1 MTAPKVAVDPEVTAV
16 PEVIGSIEDDL
27 GQEVIAILEAAN
39 AITEDITGNTGVLR
53 QVVLPRG
60 PEAEVPSIVPRILVP
75 PKKGHQSEIEAI
87 LFTTIKQVAPT
98 STKKAKALNILVQ
111 ELLRSMVP

>member
-1 MTAPKVAVDPEVTAV
+1 MTAQKVAVDPEVTAV
-16 PEVIGSIEDDL
+16 PEVIGSIEEDL

-39 AITEDITGNTGVLR
+39 AITEEITGNTGVLR

-60 PEAEVPSIVPRILVP
+60 PEAEVPRTLVP

-87 LFTTIKQVAPT
+87 LFTTTKQVAPT
-98 STKKAKALNILVQ
+98 STKKAKALNILV
-111 ELLRSMVP
+111 

>member
-1 MTAPKVAVDPEVTAV
+1 MTAPKMAVDPEVTAV
-16 PEVIGSIEDDL
+16 PEVIGSTEDDL

-39 AITEDITGNTGVLR
+39 AITEEITGNTGVLR
-53 QVVLPRG
+53 QVVLPRS
-60 PEAEVPSIVPRILVP
+60 PEAEVPNILVP

-98 STKKAKALNILVQ
+98 STKKAKALNILV
-111 ELLRSMVP
+111 

>member
-1 MTAPKVAVDPEVTAV
+1 MMTAPKVAVDPEVTAV

-27 GQEVIAILEAAN
+27 SQKVIAILEAAN
-39 AITEDITGNTGVLR
+39 AITEEITGNTGALR

-60 PEAEVPSIVPRILVP
+60 PEAEVPRILVP

-98 STKKAKALNILVQ
+98 STKKAKALNILV
-111 ELLRSMVP
+111 